1 MSEPGLDIIL
11 AFILWF
17 IAVVLT
23 VLAMKYLMCCG
34 FFEKARK
41 KIAKTFVILPMKHTW
56 IMVQYILIFLYM
68 FISQLTNILTY
79 CISIL

>member
-23 VLAMKYLMCCG
+23 VLAN
-34 FFEKARK
+34 E
-41 KIAKTFVILPMKHTW
+41 
-56 IMVQYILIFLYM
+56 IFNVLRV
-68 FISQLTNILTY
+68 L
-79 CISIL
+79 